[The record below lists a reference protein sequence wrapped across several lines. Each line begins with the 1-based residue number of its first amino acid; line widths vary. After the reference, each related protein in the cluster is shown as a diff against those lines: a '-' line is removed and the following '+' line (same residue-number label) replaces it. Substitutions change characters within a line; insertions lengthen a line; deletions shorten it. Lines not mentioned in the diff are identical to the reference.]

1 MPRPDAGMQ
10 PEVAAYLRLMS
21 GPWIFGYGS
30 LVWRPAFEHLRREP
44 AYIDGFER
52 RFWQAS
58 PLHRGTE
65 LHPGRVVTLLPKT
78 NARCW
83 GMAYQVHEDEAEKIL
98 AALDHRERTGYN
110 RVRTTLH
117 VRHVGPIEDVLL
129 YVASPENKNYIGP
142 ESQEATAAIIRGAHG
157 ESGANQ
163 EYLQK
168 LAEGLDEMQV
178 ADPHILELVALLA
191 RAPEDAPPSR
201 GP

>member
-1 MPRPDAGMQ
+1 
-10 PEVAAYLRLMS
+10 MS

-30 LVWRPAFEHLRREP
+30 LVWRPAFKHQRREP
-44 AYIDGFER
+44 AYIEGFER

-65 LHPGRVVTLLPKT
+65 EQPGRVVTLLPKAS
-78 NARCW
+78 ARCW
-83 GMAYQVHEDEAEKIL
+83 GMAYQVHESEVDAIL
-98 AALDHRERTGYN
+98 TALDHRERTGYA

-117 VRHVGPIEDVLL
+117 VRGVGPIEDVLL
-129 YVASPENKNYIGP
+129 YVASPENRNYIGP
-142 ESQEATAAIIRGAHG
+142 ESHETTAAIIRHAHG

-168 LAEGLDEMQV
+168 LAQGLDEMQV
-178 ADPHILELVALLA
+178 EDPHILELVALLA
-191 RAPEDAPPSR
+191 RTPEDEPPSR

>member
-1 MPRPDAGMQ
+1 MN
-10 PEVAAYLRLMS
+10 

-30 LVWRPAFEHLRREP
+30 LVWRPAFKHQRKEP

-65 LHPGRVVTLLPKT
+65 LQPGRVVTLLP
-78 NARCW
+78 NPSARCW
-83 GMAYQVHEDEAEKIL
+83 GMAYQVDADEADEIL
-98 AALDHRERTGYN
+98 TALDHRERTGYE

-117 VRHVGPIEDVLL
+117 VRDVGPIEDVLL
-129 YVASPENKNYIGP
+129 YIASAENQNYIGP
-142 ESQEATAAIIRGAHG
+142 ESHEATAAVIRGAHG
-157 ESGANQ
+157 ESGANR

-168 LAEGLDEMQV
+168 LAQGLSEMQV
-178 ADPHILELVALLA
+178 EDPHILELVALLA
-191 RAPEDAPPSR
+191 LAPEVLPPTR